1 MRRRAWTSA
10 LTALTLVGGGAACG
24 RLGFADSTDGTP
36 DVTDDGPPGPDASP
50 LPDAAPT
57 PDATPPG
64 PMTVTNTGA
73 SGPGSLSAAIAY
85 LNSNCGA
92 LGPGAAIDFRIPLDD
107 PGHITLDGGNRVWR
121 IAELTETV
129 PACPGAVI
137 DGTTQTAFGG
147 DTNPAQ
153 VGGMAVGAAGVPL
166 PLIDGPEI
174 ELRGIGLT
182 LGADGM
188 TVRGLAL
195 GSLGSNS
202 DDLTIEGCWFG
213 SEPQVPFAL
222 PAELRAGTNTLLYLA
237 DVGGTQGHTISRNV
251 FVWSIGMTN
260 QYNGLAVGSSGPS
273 VIRDNYMIGSGGGSV
288 WDELHLN
295 PALELSVTHNYI
307 AGTSWSSTSSGST
320 APAPVPSPRTPSWVP
335 WRRCATRAGP
345 RRWRAATSS
354 SSGPGF
360 GQIIVTVAGSFGE
373 VAAGP
378 THATM
383 LIWPGRPRGVS
394 A

>member
-1 MRRRAWTSA
+1 
-10 LTALTLVGGGAACG
+10 
-24 RLGFADSTDGTP
+24 
-36 DVTDDGPPGPDASP
+36 
-50 LPDAAPT
+50 
-57 PDATPPG
+57 
-64 PMTVTNTGA
+64 
-73 SGPGSLSAAIAY
+73 
-85 LNSNCGA
+85 
-92 LGPGAAIDFRIPLDD
+92 
-107 PGHITLDGGNRVWR
+107 
-121 IAELTETV
+121 V

-237 DVGGTQGHTISRNV
+237 DVGGTQGHT
-251 FVWSIGMTN
+251 N
-260 QYNGLAVGSSGPS
+260 QPQRVRVVDRDDEPVQRPGRGLERAVGHP
-273 VIRDNYMIGSGGGSV
+273 RQ
-288 WDELHLN
+288 LHDRQRRRLGLGR
-295 PALELSVTHNYI
+295 A
-307 AGTSWSSTSSGST
+307 
-320 APAPVPSPRTPSWVP
+320 APQ
-335 WRRCATRAGP
+335 P
-345 RRWRAATSS
+345 RRSS
-354 SSGPGF
+354 
-360 GQIIVTVAGSFGE
+360 
-373 VAAGP
+373 
-378 THATM
+378 
-383 LIWPGRPRGVS
+383 
-394 A
+394 

>member
-307 AGTSWSSTSSGST
+307 AGTSWEFHIEWVDGAGTGAVTENTFVGAVATLRNQGGAAPLESGN
-320 APAPVPSPRTPSWVP
+320 VV
-335 WRRCATRAGP
+335 
-345 RRWRAATSS
+345 
-354 SSGPGF
+354 
-360 GQIIVTVAGSFGE
+360 E
-373 VAAGP
+373 
-378 THATM
+378 
-383 LIWPGRPRGVS
+383 
-394 A
+394 